1 MKRDF
6 ENQKDALLKEIRS
19 VLNEV
24 ESLYEDGVERG
35 EEETR
40 ALKAK
45 LKDQLDAAQSKL
57 QNFEERAVEQVKQ
70 SAKAA
75 DNYVNE
81 KPYYAMGFAGLAGLV
96 LGVLLNRR

>member
-6 ENQKDALLKEIRS
+6 ETQKEALLKEIRS
-19 VLNEV
+19 VLNDV
-24 ESLYEDGVERG
+24 ESLYEEGVDRG

-45 LKDQLDAAQSKL
+45 LKDQLGAAQSKL
-57 QNFEERAVEQVKQ
+57 QNFEERAVEQVKHH
-70 SAKAA
+70 AKVA
-75 DNYVNE
+75 DDYVNE
-81 KPYYAMGFAGLAGLV
+81 KPYYAMGFVGLAGLV